1 MVEKYLFSNLTWPE
15 VKEIVKQNRVAILPV
30 GAIEPHGKHLPLD
43 TDVFLVKSICVE
55 AARQATKDM
64 VVLPPISYGYVP
76 HVMDFPG
83 AINNNYLIELIKDIG
98 ISLADHG
105 FHKILIVNGHGSN
118 RPFLDIASRKV
129 NLERDVLCAVVT
141 YWNLASKTANEIR
154 ESPIGGMAHAGE
166 FETSLY
172 LYLAEEHVDM
182 NNAISEFSEDPLE
195 FEARDLVA
203 PEWGPLQ
210 VFHWSSRRTK
220 NMVVGDAT
228 VATTEKG
235 KIIFDDCVKNLIRL
249 VKYFKDKPILPR
261 VDQH

>member
-1 MVEKYLFSNLTWPE
+1 MVDKYLFSRLTWPE
-15 VKEIVKQNRVAILPV
+15 VKEIVQLNRVAILPI
-30 GAIEPHGKHLPLD
+30 GSIEPHGRHLPLD
-43 TDVFLVKSICVE
+43 TDVFLVNSVCIE
-55 AARQATKDM
+55 AAKRATKDM

-83 AINNNYLIELIKDIG
+83 SINNNNLIEIITDIA

-105 FHKILIVNGHGSN
+105 FQKILLVNGHGSN
-118 RPFLDIASRKV
+118 RPFLDIAARNV

-141 YWNLASKTANEIR
+141 YWNLASKVANEIR

-172 LYLAEEHVDM
+172 LYLAEECVDM
-182 NNAISEFSEDPLE
+182 NKAICEFSEDHLE

-220 NMVVGDAT
+220 NMVIGDAT
-228 VATTEKG
+228 VATREKG
-235 KIIFDDCVKNLIRL
+235 KILFDECVENFIR
-249 VKYFKDKPILPR
+249 VVRHFKDKPILPR
-261 VDQH
+261 VDHH